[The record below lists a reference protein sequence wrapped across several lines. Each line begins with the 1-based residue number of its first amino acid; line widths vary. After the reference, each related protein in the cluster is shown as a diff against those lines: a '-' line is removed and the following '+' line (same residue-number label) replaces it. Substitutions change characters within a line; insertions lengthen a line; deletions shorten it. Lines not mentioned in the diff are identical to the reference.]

1 MSMPLIYAKAAFN
14 KEQMDAKLA
23 AGTDGIELQLL
34 DEMLTRTEDGR
45 RKWRL
50 ASAAYDID
58 NLITYPV
65 SAVHAPLLSGMGDI
79 TLENMLDSEDV
90 IVLNEMFRIA
100 DAYAKQQDKVIT
112 LIVHLESYV
121 SSMLDVGGVYYRML
135 TTLDSL
141 LSNYPNVRV
150 GIENVTPCITIGLNT
165 NLHLSNNFGFDNIE
179 LVTKLRA
186 DLKTDRVGTILDTCH
201 AMISFKYVQAICD
214 VLGNDLAKE
223 YTIDKFFE
231 KNREFCY
238 HIHFAGMQ
246 GSGYGGIN
254 HGTPFTDQNKSMAN
268 GLLKLYEKFNYV
280 CPLCLEVFEPDGHI
294 KSIGYKS
301 TKEVVEKY
309 FNNPK

>member
-1 MSMPLIYAKAAFN
+1 MSIPLIYAKAAFN
-14 KEQMDAKLA
+14 KEQMDAKVA
-23 AGTDGIELQLL
+23 AGTDGIELQLV

-50 ASAAYDID
+50 ASAVYDIN

-65 SAVHAPLLSGMGDI
+65 SAVHAPMISGMGDM

-100 DAYAKQQDKVIT
+100 DAYAQQQDKVIT
-112 LIVHLESYV
+112 LIIHLESYV

-141 LSNYPNVRV
+141 LNNYTNVRV
-150 GIENVTPCITIGLNT
+150 GIENVIPCRSIGLNT

-179 LVTKLRA
+179 LVANLRT

-201 AMISFKYVQAICD
+201 AMITFKYVQAICD

-254 HGTPFTDQNKSMAN
+254 HGTPFTDQNKSVAY
-268 GLLKLYEKFNYV
+268 GLLKLYEKFNYD

-294 KSIGYKS
+294 ESTGYKL
-301 TKEVVEKY
+301 TKKVVEDY
-309 FNNPK
+309 FNTTK